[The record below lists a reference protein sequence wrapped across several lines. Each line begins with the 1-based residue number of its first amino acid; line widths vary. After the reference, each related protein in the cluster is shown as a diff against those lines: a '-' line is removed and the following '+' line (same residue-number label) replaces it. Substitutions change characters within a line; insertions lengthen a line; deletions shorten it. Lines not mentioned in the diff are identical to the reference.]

1 MNVLMLAG
9 ISALVLPGFVPG
21 GAAEM
26 SPSPQEEVTVTIL
39 FDNYSADDRLGTGWG
54 FAALIETAGH
64 TVLFDTGAD
73 GAMLLENMRLMG
85 KDPSAIESV
94 VLSHA
99 HADHTGGLQAL
110 LDMGL
115 RPRLFL
121 LPAFPAELK
130 GTAAASAEVVEA
142 SPGQQIAP
150 GIRTTG
156 QVGEAIPEQALVLET
171 EAGTV
176 VVTGCAHPGV
186 VQMVERAREVAPGR
200 IHLVMGGFHLGEVPE
215 AQVRTIVRRFRD
227 MEVERAGPTHCT
239 GDPAIALFR
248 DEYGDR
254 YQPIGV
260 GRVLR
265 FSRLRGTSYCLT
277 LSYTCPWGSCTS
289 LRSTRRVSPKASP
302 GLG

>member
-1 MNVLMLAG
+1 LLAVQQPSNRRELAVNTLVLAAV
-9 ISALVLPGFVPG
+9 SALLLPGFVPG
-21 GAAEM
+21 GSAETG
-26 SPSPQEEVTVTIL
+26 PSPQEEVTVTIL

-54 FAALIETAGH
+54 FAALIEIPGH

-85 KDPSAIESV
+85 KDPMAIESV

-99 HADHTGGLQAL
+99 HADHTGGLRAL

-115 RPRLFL
+115 RPKLFL
-121 LPAFPAELK
+121 LSAFRAEL
-130 GTAAASAEVVEA
+130 GGAAAGSQEVVEA

-176 VVTGCAHPGV
+176 VLTGCAHPGV
-186 VQMVERAREVAPGR
+186 VRMVERAREVAPGP
-200 IHLVMGGFHLGEVPE
+200 IHLVMGGFHLGGMPE
-215 AQVRTIVRRFRD
+215 ADVRTILERFSE
-227 MEVERAGPTHCT
+227 MAVERAGPTHCT
-239 GDPAIALFR
+239 GDPAIASFR

-254 YQPIGV
+254 YQPVGV

-265 FSRLRGTSYCLT
+265 FS
-277 LSYTCPWGSCTS
+277 P
-289 LRSTRRVSPKASP
+289 
-302 GLG
+302 